1 MTRKFTATI
10 VAGLLASAALVPA
23 AAVVSIA
30 TVDVAYAKSDN
41 AGGNGGGKSDRAER
55 GKKGGKSGGGE
66 TASRGNGKSG
76 GGIEGMFRKLTGQEK
91 KAARADPSR
100 SSTTQTVKVSKKA
113 DPMHPSNL
121 GNMNGA
127 LNANTNAV
135 LAHIR
140 NGNTNGPVGL
150 LAGLAVANANAEGAQ
165 EVIDLAEDFETLRA
179 ALDANGYA
187 SIEEYYADLDGTAGI
202 DPIQPIEDART
213 ALNADPDNTDLQDA
227 LDLAL
232 SDAGYASEDDY
243 DSDRAGEAGIEEI
256 AELSDAIEGLGGDV
270 AARAEVTAEE
280 PLPEDIEAANAAL
293 EAEGTAES
301 SILAFWN
308 KNPDASDEVTAEE
321 QALLDKLYE
330 RLEADSALIDEAIGT
345 GEETEEEVGAIE
357 DETECELSETCDE
370 PLEEVLVVAE

>member
-1 MTRKFTATI
+1 MTRTLTATI
-10 VAGLLASAALVPA
+10 TAALLASVALVPA
-23 AAVVSIA
+23 VTVVSIVTA
-30 TVDVAYAKSDN
+30 DAAYAKSDN
-41 AGGNGGGKSDRAER
+41 AGGNGNGKSDRSER
-55 GKKGGKSGGGE
+55 GNKGGKSAGGE

-91 KAARADPSR
+91 KAARVAPAHSKA
-100 SSTTQTVKVSKKA
+100 TQTVSVSKKA

-165 EVIDLAEDFETLRA
+165 EVIDLADDFA
-179 ALDANGYA
+179 ALQAALEANGYT
-187 SIEEYYADLDGTAGI
+187 SVEDYYADLDGTPGI
-202 DPIQPIEDART
+202 DPIQSIQDAR
-213 ALNADPDNTDLQDA
+213 AAFDAEPDNMVLKDA

-232 SDAGYASEDDY
+232 ANADY
-243 DSDRAGEAGIEEI
+243 DSLEDYDNDVAGEAGIDEI
-256 AELSDAIEGLGGDV
+256 AELSDSIEGLGGDV
-270 AARAEVTAEE
+270 DARADITAEE
-280 PLPEDIEAANAAL
+280 PLPEDIEAAEAAL
-293 EAEGTAES
+293 EAEGSAQS

-308 KNPDASDEVTAEE
+308 KNPDSTDEISAEE

-330 RLEADSALIDEAIGT
+330 RLEADSALIDEAIGA
-345 GEETEEEVGAIE
+345 GDEAEEDVGSIE
-357 DETECELSETCDE
+357 GDAECELSESCDD
-370 PLEEVLVVAE
+370 PLEEVVIVSE

>member
-1 MTRKFTATI
+1 MTRTLTATI
-10 VAGLLASAALVPA
+10 TAALLASVALVPA
-23 AAVVSIA
+23 VTVVSIVTA
-30 TVDVAYAKSDN
+30 DAAYAKSDN
-41 AGGNGGGKSDRAER
+41 AGGNGKSDRSER
-55 GKKGGKSGGGE
+55 GNKGGKSGGGE

-91 KAARADPSR
+91 KAARVAPA
-100 SSTTQTVKVSKKA
+100 SSKATQTVKVSKKA

-165 EVIDLAEDFETLRA
+165 EVIDLADDFAVLQA
-179 ALDANGYA
+179 ALEANGYT
-187 SIEEYYADLDGTAGI
+187 SVEEYYADLDGTAGI
-202 DPIQPIEDART
+202 DPIQPIEDAR
-213 ALNADPDNTDLQDA
+213 AAFDADPDSTALEDA
-227 LDLAL
+227 LNLAL
-232 SDAGYASEDDY
+232 SNADY
-243 DSDRAGEAGIEEI
+243 DSLEDYDDDVAGEAGIDEI
-256 AELSDAIEGLGGDV
+256 AELSDSIEGLGGDV
-270 AARAEVTAEE
+270 EARADITAEE
-280 PLPEDIEAANAAL
+280 PLPEDIESAEAAL

-308 KNPDASDEVTAEE
+308 KNPDSTDEISAEE

-330 RLEADSALIDEAIGT
+330 RLEADSALIDEAIGA
-345 GEETEEEVGAIE
+345 GDEAEEDVGSIE
-357 DETECELSETCDE
+357 DDAECELSESCDD
-370 PLEEVLVVAE
+370 PLDEVVVVAE

>member
-1 MTRKFTATI
+1 MTRTLTATI
-10 VAGLLASAALVPA
+10 TAALLASVALIPA
-23 AAVVSIA
+23 VTVVSIVTA
-30 TVDVAYAKSDN
+30 DAAYAKSDN
-41 AGGNGGGKSDRAER
+41 AGGNGKSDRSER
-55 GKKGGKSGGGE
+55 GNKGGKSGGGE

-91 KAARADPSR
+91 KAARVAPAR
-100 SSTTQTVKVSKKA
+100 SNATQTVKVSKKA

-165 EVIDLAEDFETLRA
+165 EVIDLADDFA
-179 ALDANGYA
+179 ALQAALEANGYT
-187 SIEEYYADLDGTAGI
+187 SVEDYYADLDGTAGI
-202 DPIQPIEDART
+202 DPITSIDEARAAFDADPT
-213 ALNADPDNTDLQDA
+213 NADLEAT

-232 SDAGYASEDDY
+232 SDAGYDSLIDY
-243 DSDRAGEAGIEEI
+243 DDDRAGEAGIAEI
-256 AELSDAIEGLGGDV
+256 AELAESIEGLGGDV
-270 AARAEVTAEE
+270 ENRGDITAEE
-280 PLPEDIEAANAAL
+280 PLPEDIETANAAL
-293 EAEGTAES
+293 EAEGSAES

-308 KNPDASDEVTAEE
+308 KNPDSTDEISAEE

-330 RLEADSALIDEAIGT
+330 RLEADSALIDEAIGA
-345 GEETEEEVGAIE
+345 GDEAEEDVGSIE
-357 DETECELSETCDE
+357 DDAECELSESCDD
-370 PLEEVLVVAE
+370 PLDEVVVVAE